1 MAGRLSK
8 SGRAER
14 RPRWFPVGDVV
25 ASGWSKDG
33 LFGVPA
39 LGRGGRGRAG
49 EMKHSFTRA
58 LTARKVDFM
67 MIITG
72 EGSKSGWR
80 SLVARPASLYNHGSA
95 NARLSDTRILPHV
108 SA

>member
-1 MAGRLSK
+1 M
-8 SGRAER
+8 
-14 RPRWFPVGDVV
+14 
-25 ASGWSKDG
+25 
-33 LFGVPA
+33 
-39 LGRGGRGRAG
+39 G

-80 SLVARPASLYNHGSA
+80 RASFARPRQLVLWLGQRVLPVHAHAS
-95 NARLSDTRILPHV
+95 V
-108 SA
+108 

>member
-1 MAGRLSK
+1 M
-8 SGRAER
+8 
-14 RPRWFPVGDVV
+14 
-25 ASGWSKDG
+25 
-33 LFGVPA
+33 
-39 LGRGGRGRAG
+39 G

-80 SLVARPASLYNHGSA
+80 RASLVRPSQLVLRLGQRVLPVHAHAS
-95 NARLSDTRILPHV
+95 V
-108 SA
+108 